1 MPAYVNSNDQ
11 CYLLLNNMM
20 DAFAYCKM
28 VYDKQ
33 GRPVNFIYVAVNNA
47 FEKLMGLSKEQ
58 IVGKRE
64 SEIMLQT
71 KDGKTELFEVYG
83 RVADTRKAE
92 KLESYSNLLGIWL
105 SIKVYSPQKG
115 HFIAQF
121 EDITEQVT
129 MRKKLEDYAEHLEAL
144 VKERT
149 NKLREAERLTTIGQ
163 IAGMVG
169 HDIRTP
175 LQAINS
181 NIYLLKNYI
190 SSISDLDVRRDMTE
204 SLADIE
210 NNVEYITE
218 ITADLQD
225 YARPLKPAYIEVN
238 LLDTVM
244 SIFKTII
251 VPANIKQS
259 ISIDSNFKCR
269 TDQTFLKRILSNLVI
284 NAIQAM
290 PNGGELIIFA
300 SKSNSN
306 VLITTEDTGIG
317 IPEEVKPKLFSP
329 MITTKSKGHGLGL
342 AVVKRLVEALN
353 GTITFESQQGKGT
366 KFLLKLPC

>member
-1 MPAYVNSNDQ
+1 
-11 CYLLLNNMM
+11 MM

-144 VKERT
+144 VKDRT

-225 YARPLKPAYIEVN
+225 YADP
-238 LLDTVM
+238 
-244 SIFKTII
+244 
-251 VPANIKQS
+251 
-259 ISIDSNFKCR
+259 
-269 TDQTFLKRILSNLVI
+269 
-284 NAIQAM
+284 
-290 PNGGELIIFA
+290 
-300 SKSNSN
+300 
-306 VLITTEDTGIG
+306 
-317 IPEEVKPKLFSP
+317 
-329 MITTKSKGHGLGL
+329 
-342 AVVKRLVEALN
+342 
-353 GTITFESQQGKGT
+353 
-366 KFLLKLPC
+366 